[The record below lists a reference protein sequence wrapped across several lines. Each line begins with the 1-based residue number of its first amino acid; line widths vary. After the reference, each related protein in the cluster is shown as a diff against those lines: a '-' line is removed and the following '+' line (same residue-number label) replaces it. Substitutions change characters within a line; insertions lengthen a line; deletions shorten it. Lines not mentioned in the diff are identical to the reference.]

1 MDVDAFRLTQIR
13 QEANWYK
20 PAPGEPYRPLIAM
33 PSKIRQA
40 HPWLNFCGDA
50 IFTAYDPPHALGTE
64 AALIPPSSAG
74 DPKLASLPSPTQ
86 DPGTRATVVG
96 KGSTTLRPAI
106 VPTVDEPTATPNPSP
121 SSNKFNLTP
130 DPQSNDP
137 SASETSPDD
146 IADPFVTTIDNQAVT
161 AAPTAVEF
169 AGTTLTPGAPG
180 TTIAGTLISL
190 NPAGQLV
197 VGSTTVTLP
206 GTNTRTIGGAGSGG
220 IGHDQLVSID
230 SILTTIAQVGDQR
243 ITAAPTAVA
252 FAGTT
257 LTPGATGQTISG
269 TLISLN
275 TAGQLVIGAQTIPF
289 ETSSVGLGRLIMGGF
304 GVGGPLVGGGT
315 SPSPSIAGNWPRNV
329 TSGNRTTAN
338 AVGTVFR
345 GEAESLRIR
354 KSGRLVWMA
363 AAVSAVAIWVLIHWD
378 WWSLF
383 G

>member
-1 MDVDAFRLTQIR
+1 M
-13 QEANWYK
+13 
-20 PAPGEPYRPLIAM
+20 
-33 PSKIRQA
+33 
-40 HPWLNFCGDA
+40 
-50 IFTAYDPPHALGTE
+50 
-64 AALIPPSSAG
+64 
-74 DPKLASLPSPTQ
+74 PSPTQ

-96 KGSTTLRPAI
+96 KGSTTLRSAI
-106 VPTVDEPTATPNPSP
+106 VPTVGQPTATPNPSP

-161 AAPTAVEF
+161 AAPTAVEL

-197 VGSTTVTLP
+197 VGSTAVTLP
-206 GTNTRTIGGAGSGG
+206 GTNTRTIGGVGSEG

-230 SILTTIAQVGDQR
+230 PILATIAQVGDQR

-252 FAGTT
+252 FAATT
-257 LTPGATGQTISG
+257 STPGATGQTISG

-275 TAGQLVIGAQTIPF
+275 TAGQLVIGTQTIPF

-304 GVGGPLVGGGT
+304 GVGGPLVGGGP
-315 SPSPSIAGNWPRNV
+315 SPSPSIAGNSPRNV
-329 TSGNRTTAN
+329 TGGNRTTAN

-354 KSGRLVWMA
+354 KSGRLVWTA
-363 AAVSAVAIWVLIHWD
+363 AAVSAVAIWVLIHCD
-378 WWSLF
+378 WWSFF